1 MVNLP
6 VSPSRSPRSSPSTPS
21 VPYSLQHAAADAQP
35 VSRVPAND
43 THRHLP
49 AARIFPVLSNP
60 GAVISALS
68 PSHGEQRANAQDVD
82 GETGR
87 RVLGT
92 EGHSGFGEPRDGAS
106 PRGHGGSGAGEESR
120 AGALSASSPFSSPPR
135 TNSGVKSPL
144 INGAFRDDAFL
155 PLISPGASASF
166 LSPAARS
173 NMQEK
178 TKETPVPLTA
188 EDIEHLQAKAS
199 IAANLEKWPDVIR
212 AMKKVAQARPNF
224 DATQRSLVIHAY
236 TNLANE
242 ARHARK
248 TLDGYS
254 SALSSLRNW
263 EAPARDAQ
271 GGHET
276 WKDEK
281 SEKQAHASEREA
293 KRKRAE
299 EERLAT
305 RTLGNGLVPTNQLRE
320 FEPFFEFCV
329 GLYKQRIT
337 EDLASLNE
345 DLDRFVLGVLL
356 PQAENL
362 EAAAA
367 YQQLRGDV
375 SRHTAALA
383 KNADVRRRM
392 EERALRAYESGLQ
405 FTEQDA
411 ELKVTALHLG
421 IVLNYGCENKH
432 TRNRVGKSFSISL
445 KKEDCGDDEEKGILL
460 KSMNNGEQTN
470 RAIELVASEFRYSV
484 ENMYQVRNEE
494 EYQRVLVIL
503 GLLRDNI
510 ENWCAETG
518 RTDVQ
523 TLLGMDY
530 HTQSSGQSLDAG
542 SVASLS

>member
-421 IVLNYGCENKH
+421 IVLNYG
-432 TRNRVGKSFSISL
+432 F
-445 KKEDCGDDEEKGILL
+445 LL